1 MAGNLFLYCLYH
13 SVCILIG
20 TQLWPRGSQFPRAP
34 AIFAMTDQ
42 QNEEFDPRV
51 GGDSRPRPRA
61 THSAAKIS
69 GRDIS
74 HTQFDWIK
82 KRAYARACRRAAAA
96 GGTRYRGRWC
106 TLRDLQG
113 RRQGTLPGSAG
124 STSPPALRNVPRT
137 QHASRRLRVLSYNVG
152 GVTAEL
158 YDLLCRWIGQQKEA
172 DIVLLQEIHHG
183 LGREESTWNIPGW
196 SFVVA
201 PDARNRHSGVAAII
215 SHRVAGPDNISFCS
229 WAPGR
234 VLQIRCEGAK
244 ASIDVFCVYQWVR
257 NAAYPEQREVQRTQ
271 VWNALSRALNAV
283 PARNLLVIGGD
294 FNAALLPERGLVGAG
309 VHRHGG
315 TNHDTDLNALLQ
327 THGLCALNTWG
338 QARPSSSATFLNGQQ
353 SSQVDF
359 LLTRRNAADQEARR
373 ARPIELNLAPWRHG
387 PRHRPVQA
395 NIPWVAGWWLSQRKH
410 QTPRYDRADM
420 QETLAKGDVRALTFR
435 SEIEH
440 VVQLAVGR
448 LTLSQLNE
456 QLLAK
461 CRHHF
466 PARRRRRARAGEHEL
481 VIHRIREMWQWHRAM
496 RRVPRQGP
504 RRNLR
509 QVVEAWKR
517 YAKFLRSWRALRRA
531 SRFAR
536 RQWLQDQIQCA
547 QQAANRHDYRA
558 VYVVVQAIAPKRRRE
573 VVRIRGPQGQLLSKE
588 QQLQEVHSYFADAF
602 SAEPYDSYLSS
613 CADPQFTRQEVL
625 GALQELKS
633 RKAVPDTSVMAE
645 IWQLTPEVFTS
656 YFLTL
661 FGEHRV
667 ATSRLPSDM
676 TDCTLSLLPKPG
688 KPSRR
693 PQDLRPLGLQ
703 DPSSKLLA
711 TMIKGRL
718 MEIVRPYLM
727 SKPQFAYVE
736 GRSIDQ
742 AISRVFRRCS
752 RVRDLLRRGVRS
764 VHDRRAGLDAHQCR
778 GGALLSIDLS
788 RAFDMVPRWA
798 LSASLHRASVPE
810 DLHDLILDIHQD
822 CQYRIKIG
830 EQERQFPMQRGIRQ
844 GCSLSPLLFAIFTGW
859 LYDELCSRVG
869 QEWADEFITLYADD
883 SLLQWIINSTA
894 DLDHMCK
901 CIRATFDLLTATG
914 MQVNAAKSQLIIQLQ
929 GAAGKRWLKA
939 HLHRAKEGFTVSV
952 GTPSHPI
959 LLPRVH
965 HFTYL
970 GVVASLGGFEMQ
982 TCKHRLRTGA
992 QVRHRLLRVLHSA
1005 GLRVRQ
1011 RAVLYQ
1017 ACVRSS
1023 FLYGQHAVGLT
1034 SGVLRKLEAQD
1045 AKNLR
1050 GITRSPAHLWHERSQ
1065 TLRERLGLRS
1075 VHHMLEKLYRSRS
1088 KRSQDTESKH
1098 WFLDQWTW
1106 LRSADLSSSGDT
1118 GGLHPAACS
1127 RAVACDQC
1135 GQYFSSMGQV
1145 RKHMRR
1151 THGTEHRSAR
1161 PTSPRWNRHMLDGM
1175 PHCRHC
1181 GKKFTRVEGFRKHIR
1196 KSCIVLHGRC
1206 NGDTAQTQEGEEP
1219 SEVEKPQGHSCRASP
1234 NVQEDA
1240 SLMQTPAFR
1249 NMLLQNWRSVL
1260 QHPQYG
1266 PSLRTYC
1273 VVCGQWVSMLGPG
1286 VKQHIRLMHP
1296 AEWSF
1301 KDFAASRCSSLTLSV
1316 ATPCAY
1322 CGTQVKDIRMHHKRC
1337 SAIFQASLAEA
1348 IVRQDKNGRGDGAG
1362 SVQGGPGPASRG
1374 AGHVNTLLFWRVRS
1388 GQEVRAGDGGR
1399 GQGPAAGVEVPE
1411 GTEQGCP
1418 GRQGLEGSSI
1428 FLHGTG
1434 LVGEQG
1440 PRQPGGSLG
1449 GRSQPE
1455 WREAAGLGDTT
1466 PTPGGCQDGDT
1477 SRGGVGS
1484 HPHRYQ
1490 LHAFHGCD
1498 AGGGLR
1504 PDEADSR
1511 TVAREVHGRESYRE
1525 PPGDADAC
1533 PARRDPGPHGQDRG
1547 VGGAAPK
1554 VHHYWLDGRGFHQ
1567 AQPCL
1572 SILSM
1577 ESRDEDPGALRDPAF
1592 VPHGSPHP
1600 CADTAGDGGSAE
1612 CPDQV
1617 SVDEAAVQGP
1627 QRGGGPLPAVAL
1639 PATVTGGEVPR
1650 CSDGTLGV
1658 RLSQAGRAA
1667 APPGPWTEAAPDEG
1681 AGASVPRGAL
1691 HGLDSTRPDVEPRSP
1706 QHREGDRGGEVG
1718 RAPITLRVSL
1728 PAVPTAQLTNSGN
1741 VCYVNAVAQALAWL
1755 GACSER
1761 PKDCYGR
1768 AAMALQ
1774 KVLASGKQTLPGSL
1788 PWMPIFADWPQLHR
1802 QQDAGSFCA
1811 HLLAYAQPRAYLGEW
1826 QARLADPCVIVDSGP
1841 LLAPISVEVQGSTL
1855 QGVIDR
1861 WSHQHTMHGL
1871 YQPGGALV
1879 LQLKR
1884 YACSDGETSKCT
1896 NLVCCRPGERIG
1908 LPVFLA
1914 STGLDMRADTYRI
1927 VSCVFHTGHSLHS
1940 GHYQAALCTSHVGKA
1955 SSPQTCTP
1963 SWSYRIC
1970 DDNRKPR
1977 QSRTKEIQHIDSN
1990 VYLVGLLRDPGGA

>member
-1 MAGNLFLYCLYH
+1 MAGLLFLYCLYH

-34 AIFAMTDQ
+34 ASFAMTDQ

-69 GRDIS
+69 GRDTS

-82 KRAYARACRRAAAA
+82 KRAYARACRRAAAT

-113 RRQGTLPGSAG
+113 RGQGTLPRTVGMPSQQAQP
-124 STSPPALRNVPRT
+124 TTLRT
-137 QHASRRLRVLSYNVG
+137 QHTARRLRVLSYNVG

-158 YDLLCRWIGQQKEA
+158 YDLLCRWIGQQQEA

-183 LGREESTWNIPGW
+183 LGREESTWSIPGW

-215 SHRVAGPDNISFCS
+215 SHRVAYPDSISFCS

-283 PARNLLVIGGD
+283 PARNLLVVGGD

-315 TNHDTDLNALLQ
+315 SNYDTDLIALLQ
-327 THGLCALNTWG
+327 THRLCALNTWG
-338 QARPSSSATFLNGQQ
+338 QARPSTSATFLNGQQ

-359 LLTRRNAADQEARR
+359 LLTRRIAADQEARR
-373 ARPIELNLAPWRHG
+373 AKPIELNLAPWRHG

-395 NIPWVAGWWLSQRKH
+395 NLPWVAGWWLSHRKC

-420 QETLAKGDVRALTFR
+420 QETLAKGDERAIHFKA
-435 SEIEH
+435 EIEH

-448 LTLSQLNE
+448 HTLPQLNE

-466 PARRRRRARAGEHEL
+466 PARRRRRAHAGEHEL

-496 RRVPRQGP
+496 RRVPRHGP

-547 QQAANRHDYRA
+547 QQAANRHDFRA
-558 VYVVVQAIAPKRRRE
+558 VYAVVQAIAPKRRRE

-588 QQLQEVHSYFADAF
+588 QQLQEVHSYFAEAF
-602 SAEPYDSYLSS
+602 SAEPYASYQSS

-625 GALQELKS
+625 SALQELKR
-633 RKAVPDTSVMAE
+633 RKAVPATSVMAE
-645 IWQLTPEVFTS
+645 IWQLTPEAFTS
-656 YFLTL
+656 YFLQV
-661 FGEHRV
+661 FGTHRD
-667 ATSRLPSDM
+667 ANSRLPSDM
-676 TDCTLSLLPKPG
+676 TDCALSLLPKPG
-688 KPSRR
+688 KPTRR

-742 AISRVFRRCS
+742 AVSRVFRRCS
-752 RVRDLLRRGVRS
+752 RIRDLLRRGVRS
-764 VHDRRAGLDAHQCR
+764 VHDKRAGLDAHQCR

-798 LSASLHRASVPE
+798 LSASLYRASVPA

-822 CQYRIKIG
+822 CQYRIKVG

-883 SLLQWIINSTA
+883 SLLQWIINSPA
-894 DLDHMCK
+894 DLDHMCR

-929 GAAGKRWLKA
+929 GATGKRWLKA

-959 LLPRVH
+959 LLPRVT

-982 TCKHRLRTGA
+982 TCKHRLRAGA

-1011 RAVLYQ
+1011 RAILYQ

-1023 FLYGQHAVGLT
+1023 FLYGQHAVGVT
-1034 SGVLRKLEAQD
+1034 PGVLSKLEAQD

-1050 GITRSPAHLWHERSQ
+1050 GIARSPAHLWHERSQ

-1088 KRSQDTESKH
+1088 KRSQDPESKN
-1098 WFLDQWTW
+1098 WFLDQWSW
-1106 LRSADLSSSGDT
+1106 LQGITTSSSGDT
-1118 GGLHPAACS
+1118 GGLHTAVCS

-1135 GQYFSSMGQV
+1135 GQYFTSMGQV

-1151 THGTEHRSAR
+1151 AHGTEHSSAR
-1161 PTSPRWNRHMLDGM
+1161 PTNPRWSQHMSDGM

-1196 KSCIVLHGRC
+1196 KSCIVLHGRR
-1206 NGDTAQTQEGEEP
+1206 NGAAAQTKEGKEP
-1219 SEVEKPQGHSCRASP
+1219 SEVERPQGHSCRASQD
-1234 NVQEDA
+1234 VQEDV
-1240 SLMQTPAFR
+1240 SLIQTPAFR
-1249 NMLLQNWRSVL
+1249 NLLLQNWRSVL
-1260 QHPQYG
+1260 QHPRYG

-1296 AEWSF
+1296 AEWSL
-1301 KDFAASRCSSLTLSV
+1301 KDYAASRCSSLTLSV
-1316 ATPCAY
+1316 ASPCAY
-1322 CGTQVKDIRMHHKRC
+1322 CGTKVKDIRMHHKRC

-1348 IVRQDKNGRGDGAG
+1348 IVRQDQHGRGYGDG
-1362 SVQGGPGPASRG
+1362 SVQGGSGSASRG
-1374 AGHVNTLLFWRVRS
+1374 AGHVNTLLFWRVRN
-1388 GQEVRAGDGGR
+1388 GQEVREGDRGG
-1399 GQGPAAGVEVPE
+1399 GQGPAASAEVPE

-1418 GRQGLEGSSI
+1418 RWQGLEGSPEL
-1428 FLHGTG
+1428 LHGAG

-1440 PRQPGGSLG
+1440 SRQPGGPLG
-1449 GRSQPE
+1449 GRGQPE
-1455 WREAAGLGDTT
+1455 WRETARSGDAT
-1466 PTPGGCQDGDT
+1466 PTPGGCQNGDAA
-1477 SRGGVGS
+1477 RGGIGPY
-1484 HPHRYQ
+1484 PHRYQ
-1490 LHAFHGCD
+1490 LHDVYGRD

-1504 PDEADSR
+1504 PDEADRR
-1511 TVAREVHGRESYRE
+1511 TVAREIHGQESYGE
-1525 PPGDADAC
+1525 PPGNADARL
-1533 PARRDPGPHGQDRG
+1533 AGRDPGSHGQDRR

-1554 VHHYWLDGRGFHQ
+1554 VPRYWLDGRGLNQ
-1567 AQPCL
+1567 AEPGL
-1572 SILSM
+1572 SILSV
-1577 ESRDEDPGALRDPAF
+1577 ESRDENPGALRDPAF
-1592 VPHGSPHP
+1592 VPHGRPHP

-1617 SVDEAAVQGP
+1617 SVDEAAIQRP
-1627 QRGGGPLPAVAL
+1627 QGGGGSLPAVSL
-1639 PATVTGGEVPR
+1639 ATTVAGWEMPR
-1650 CSDGTLGV
+1650 GSDGALRE
-1658 RLSQAGRAA
+1658 RLSQAGRAT
-1667 APPGPWTEAAPDEG
+1667 APPGPWTKATPDERAG
-1681 AGASVPRGAL
+1681 AGLPLGAL
-1691 HGLDSTRPDVEPRSP
+1691 HGLDSSRTDMEPCGP
-1706 QHREGDRGGEVG
+1706 ATREGDRGGEV
-1718 RAPITLRVSL
+1718 
-1728 PAVPTAQLTNSGN
+1728 
-1741 VCYVNAVAQALAWL
+1741 AL
-1755 GACSER
+1755 
-1761 PKDCYGR
+1761 
-1768 AAMALQ
+1768 
-1774 KVLASGKQTLPGSL
+1774 
-1788 PWMPIFADWPQLHR
+1788 
-1802 QQDAGSFCA
+1802 
-1811 HLLAYAQPRAYLGEW
+1811 
-1826 QARLADPCVIVDSGP
+1826 
-1841 LLAPISVEVQGSTL
+1841 
-1855 QGVIDR
+1855 
-1861 WSHQHTMHGL
+1861 
-1871 YQPGGALV
+1871 
-1879 LQLKR
+1879 
-1884 YACSDGETSKCT
+1884 
-1896 NLVCCRPGERIG
+1896 
-1908 LPVFLA
+1908 
-1914 STGLDMRADTYRI
+1914 
-1927 VSCVFHTGHSLHS
+1927 
-1940 GHYQAALCTSHVGKA
+1940 
-1955 SSPQTCTP
+1955 SS
-1963 SWSYRIC
+1963 
-1970 DDNRKPR
+1970 
-1977 QSRTKEIQHIDSN
+1977 
-1990 VYLVGLLRDPGGA
+1990 